1 MKFYFHNFRG
11 EFIEYS
17 GCEYL
22 IPVKVNLVGRGNMK
36 ESSEYISGW
45 IFEGD
50 DYFQTFCMIKYG
62 FGPAEITDNE
72 YNQLVAD
79 KVIFFSKERTS
90 KIRRDVAAS
99 VPFKINS

>member
-11 EFIEYS
+11 EMVEYT

-22 IPVKVNLVGRGNMK
+22 VPVKSNLTGRGYMK
-36 ESSEYISGW
+36 ENSDYISGW

-50 DYFQTFCMIKYG
+50 DYFQTYCMMKYG
-62 FGPAEITDNE
+62 FAPALITDDE
-72 YNQLVAD
+72 YKQLVAD
-79 KVIFFSKERTS
+79 KITFFSKERTS